1 MKAQLKIFTLIL
13 VFLLTGCAQ
22 DRSLDDYK
30 REQLRQYLGQY
41 QAASGVFRG
50 FAYSKID
57 QSNLGAIELIL
68 TAKIKTVDANS
79 SSKADGAPILKGKI
93 NLYGAHPASIDAPDG
108 FYDPDTGLYQA
119 NIPIRL
125 QTGKSTEISIAG
137 KIEGSHFE
145 GAIEVNGFPE
155 YGSQISLERDAPLTQ
170 GESGGSSSTPDPGNQ
185 SSNVLGSYE
194 GTTTFRSGAT
204 RSVSLVILSSRNS
217 SEEDFLNLFN
227 PVKTVQV
234 TLNYGESIQ
243 ISHPSVEWN
252 QQTHRMLGTTSILIN
267 NKNIT
272 LTLECNQVAL
282 GTPQSG
288 WNCQTSTANSGW
300 IARTQVQ
307 PSSAEENHRPIE
319 TGDTEAILIQYQGSA
334 TLLDGT
340 TTPVSMSA
348 LFPPRSRENEL
359 IDLFFPPAERVL
371 VITIL
376 FPVDGGNLGTHIPV
390 TFDRSRWDL
399 KTHTLNGTST
409 PNSVSSGGSSSPST
423 ANGVTLTC
431 KNFSFNEGSAPF
443 DCLFIPN
450 RWGAPITLRLQ
461 KES

>member
-1 MKAQLKIFTLIL
+1 MKANLKIFALTLL
-13 VFLLTGCAQ
+13 FLLSGCAQ

-41 QAASGVFRG
+41 QSASGVFRG

-57 QSNLGAIELIL
+57 QSTVGAIELIL
-68 TAKIKTVDANS
+68 TAKIKPVDANS

-93 NLYGAHPASIDAPDG
+93 NLYGTHPASIDAPDG

-119 NIPIRL
+119 NIPIR
-125 QTGKSTEISIAG
+125 QQNSKITEISIAG
-137 KIEGSHFE
+137 KIDGSHFE
-145 GAIEVNGFPE
+145 GSIEVNGFPE

-170 GESGGSSSTPDPGNQ
+170 RESEGSSSTTDPGNQ
-185 SSNVLGSYE
+185 NSNVLGSFE

-204 RSVSLVILSSRNS
+204 RSVSLVILSTRNS

-234 TLNYGESIQ
+234 TLNYGGSIQ
-243 ISHPSVEWN
+243 ISHPNVEWN
-252 QQTHRMLGTTSILIN
+252 QQTHRMLGTASVVIN

-272 LTLECNQVAL
+272 LALECNQVAL

-288 WNCQTSTANSGW
+288 WTCQTSTANSGW

-307 PSSAEENHRPIE
+307 PPTAEENHRPINS
-319 TGDTEAILIQYQGSA
+319 GDTEAILTQYQGTA
-334 TLLDGT
+334 QLLDGST
-340 TTPVSMSA
+340 VPVTMSA
-348 LFPPRSRENEL
+348 LFPPRSRESEL
-359 IDLFFPPAERVL
+359 EELFFPPAERL
-371 VITIL
+371 LIITVL
-376 FPVDGGNLGTHIPV
+376 FPVDGGSLGSHIPV
-390 TFDRSRWDL
+390 TFERSRWDL
-399 KTHTLNGTST
+399 KTHTLNG
-409 PNSVSSGGSSSPST
+409 SSSSSSQSNGGSSIPNA
-423 ANGVTLTC
+423 ANGVTLSC
-431 KNFSFNEGSAPF
+431 KNFNFNEGSAPF

-461 KES
+461 K